1 MLGLGHSVSCSTV
14 LRHLKKAGG
23 YAPYRTNPKA
33 RAPRKYHTPEYPGEK
48 WQMDVKFV
56 PSECKAPTLP
66 ADKGHYQY
74 TVIDEAS
81 RKRFPCFCDEHS
93 MSNSIAALAGAV
105 AFFGYPPK
113 AVQTDNGTEFCRAAP
128 QDSGEPSAFGLC
140 LARLG
145 ADHKRIR
152 PGTPRHNGK
161 VERSHRIDQEK
172 FYRTLSFH
180 SLGDLREQGKRWMK
194 RYNSAP
200 KAVLGFRSPDQ
211 AELDGL
217 SRLLRDTGEARC
229 HRRLT
234 CLDS

>member
-1 MLGLGHSVSCSTV
+1 
-14 LRHLKKAGG
+14 
-23 YAPYRTNPKA
+23 
-33 RAPRKYHTPEYPGEK
+33 
-48 WQMDVKFV
+48 MDVKFV

-66 ADKGHYQY
+66 ADKGFYQY

-81 RKRFPCFCDEHS
+81 RKRFLYFCDEHS
-93 MSNSIAALAGAV
+93 MSNSIAAVAGAV

-145 ADHKRIR
+145 ASHKRIR

-217 SRLLRDTGEARC
+217 SRLLHDTGEARC
-229 HRRLT
+229 PRRLT